1 MVIVVMGV
9 SGVGK
14 TTVGQLLATTQGW
27 QFIDADDLHPE
38 ANRQK
43 MANGQPL
50 TDADRWPWLA
60 LVREQIS
67 AALAQN
73 RSLVLACSALR
84 AEYRNYLAVDQQVHF
99 VHLVGDPTLIQERL
113 QQRSNHFMPSS
124 LLTSQL
130 ATLEMPSNALTLT
143 VDTEPKTLVES
154 IQQWM
159 LDLTTPTS

>member
-67 AALAQN
+67 RALAQN

-84 AEYRNYLAVDQQVHF
+84 AEYRDYLTVDQQVHF
-99 VHLVGDPTLIQERL
+99 VHLVGDPALIQARL

-124 LLTSQL
+124 LLASQL

>member
-14 TTVGQLLATTQGW
+14 TTIGQQLAAVQAW

-43 MANGQPL
+43 MASGQPL

-60 LVREQIS
+60 LVRQQIE
-67 AALAQN
+67 AACEQN

-84 AEYRNYLAVDQQVHF
+84 AEYRAYLQINQQVHF
-99 VHLVGDPTLIQERL
+99 VHLVGDPALIQARL
-113 QQRSNHFMPSS
+113 QKRSNHFMPSS

-130 ATLEMPSNALTLT
+130 ATLEMPSNALTLN
-143 VDTEPKTLVES
+143 VDAEPNTLVGS
-154 IQQWM
+154 IQQWI
-159 LDLTTPTS
+159 LGLE

>member
-14 TTVGQLLATTQGW
+14 TTIGQQLAAAQAW
-27 QFIDADDLHPE
+27 HFIDADDLHPE

-43 MANGQPL
+43 MASGQPL

-60 LVREQIS
+60 LVRQQIE
-67 AALAQN
+67 AACSQN
-73 RSLVLACSALR
+73 QSLVLACSALR
-84 AEYRNYLAVDQQVHF
+84 ADYRAYLQINQQVHF
-99 VHLVGDPTLIQERL
+99 VHLVGDPGLIQARL

-130 ATLEMPSNALTLT
+130 ATLEIPSNALTLN
-143 VDTEPKTLVES
+143 VDAEPSTLVER
-154 IQQWM
+154 IQQWI
-159 LDLTTPTS
+159 LGLE

>member
-14 TTVGQLLATTQGW
+14 TTVGQLLATAQGW

-38 ANRQK
+38 SNRQK

-50 TDADRWPWLA
+50 TDEDRWPWLA

-67 AALAQN
+67 LALAQN
-73 RSLVLACSALR
+73 HSLVLACSALR
-84 AEYRNYLAVDQQVHF
+84 TEYRDYLAVDQQVYF
-99 VHLVGDPTLIQERL
+99 VHLVGDPALIQARL
-113 QQRSNHFMPSS
+113 QQRSNHFMPTS
-124 LLTSQL
+124 LLASQL

-143 VDTEPKTLVES
+143 VDAEPKTLVES

>member
-14 TTVGQLLATTQGW
+14 TTVGQLLATAQTW

-67 AALAQN
+67 SALAQN

-84 AEYRNYLAVDQQVHF
+84 TEYRDYLAVDQQVHF
-99 VHLVGDPTLIQERL
+99 VHLIGDPTLIQARL

-124 LLTSQL
+124 LLASQL

-143 VDTEPKTLVES
+143 VDAEPKTLVES
-154 IQQWM
+154 IQRWM